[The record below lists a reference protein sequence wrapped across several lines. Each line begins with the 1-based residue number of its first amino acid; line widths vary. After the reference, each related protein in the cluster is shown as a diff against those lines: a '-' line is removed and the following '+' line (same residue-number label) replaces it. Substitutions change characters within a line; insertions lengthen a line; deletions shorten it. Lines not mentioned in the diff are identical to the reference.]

1 MSGTRTPVTLEHEW
15 SDSISDIAEQRES
28 TLKFRSAQRYEF
40 LDLAAGM
47 VLACVRFPSEA
58 AAPFDGHE
66 TVLVFRPKRVASR
79 LHVAVCS
86 TPSKR
91 SYGRCCVSLERF
103 VHADRFSRFV
113 TGNLAAP
120 GVPATW
126 RDALRRF

>member
-79 LHVAVCS
+79 LHDDPV
-86 TPSKR
+86 R
-91 SYGRCCVSLERF
+91 
-103 VHADRFSRFV
+103 
-113 TGNLAAP
+113 
-120 GVPATW
+120 
-126 RDALRRF
+126 

>member
-1 MSGTRTPVTLEHEW
+1 MSDV
-15 SDSISDIAEQRES
+15 AQQRES
-28 TLKFRSAQRYEF
+28 TLKFRPTQRYEF

-91 SYGRCCVSLERF
+91 SYGHCYGSLERF
-103 VHADRFSRFV
+103 VHADRFSGFV
-113 TGNLAAP
+113 TGKLVAP
-120 GVPATW
+120 GVPAAW
-126 RDALRRF
+126 RGALRRF